1 VKIQLVREGSTDV
14 FVPVHDQTTSFPPS
28 SALVFYNPK
37 MELGRDINVA
47 CMLAFT
53 DNKRKARECT
63 YLDAMAASGV
73 RGIRV
78 ANEANLSVTL
88 NDSYPLAHNLIER
101 NVRHLGL
108 DAEVTNVDANVL
120 MSCRGFSIV
129 DIDPFGTP
137 APFID
142 AACRS
147 VRKMFCITATDTAP
161 LSGAHFNA
169 GIRRYA
175 AVPANT
181 EYHAEN
187 GIRILIGTVVRALSK
202 YDKFALPL
210 LSHVTAHYYRIYL
223 KIGRNAKFANKCIDE
238 LGFIAFC
245 PNCRHRYHQKG
256 LAPSIRSDCPF
267 CGFNVKLSGPLWLG
281 NLHDETFCQE
291 VLTKLTEGDFRT
303 KTQSEKLLE
312 LCRDEL
318 NTVSFYNYH
327 KIAKDLKLAPV
338 PVGQLMQALRRNGY
352 QASRTHFSG
361 ISIKTD
367 ASIDV
372 LRAILQET
380 SADVHESA

>member
-1 VKIQLVREGSTDV
+1 VKTQLIREGSTDV

-47 CMLAFT
+47 CMMAFT
-53 DNKRKARECT
+53 GNMSKARGCS
-63 YLDAMAASGV
+63 YLDAMAASGI

-88 NDSYPLAHNLIER
+88 NDFHPQAHKLIER

-108 DAEVTNVDANVL
+108 KAEVTNMDANVL
-120 MSCRGFSIV
+120 MSQRGFSIV
-129 DIDPFGTP
+129 DVDPFGTP
-137 APFID
+137 AQFID

-147 VRKMFCITATDTAP
+147 VRKMLCITATDTAP

-187 GIRILIGTVVRALSK
+187 GIRILIGAVVRALSK

-210 LSHVTAHYYRIYL
+210 LSHATAHYYRIYL
-223 KIGRNAKFANKCIDE
+223 KIRRNAKFANECIEE

-245 PNCRHRYHQKG
+245 PNCRHRSHQKG
-256 LAPSIRSDCPF
+256 LAPSIRNECPF

-281 NLHDETFCQE
+281 KLHDRTFCQE

-303 KTQSEKLLE
+303 RSQSERLLG

-318 NTVSFYNYH
+318 DTVSFYNYH
-327 KIAKDLKLAPV
+327 KIAKDLKLAPMPLSELV
-338 PVGQLMQALRRNGY
+338 QELRRNGY

-361 ISIKTD
+361 TSIKTD
-367 ASIDV
+367 ANIHV
-372 LRAILQET
+372 LRAILREA
-380 SADVHESA
+380 SAERS